1 MKASE
6 EQKKRGSGEFFFFFF
21 QPFVYTLCV
30 QQEVGELQNPAG
42 TEMLYSGFD

>member
-6 EQKKRGSGEFFFFFF
+6 EQKKRGSGEVFFFF